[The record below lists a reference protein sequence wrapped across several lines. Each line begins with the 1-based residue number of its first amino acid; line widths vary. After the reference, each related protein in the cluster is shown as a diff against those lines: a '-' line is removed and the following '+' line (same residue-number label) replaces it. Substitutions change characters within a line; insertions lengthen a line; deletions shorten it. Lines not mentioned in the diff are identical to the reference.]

1 MREALT
7 TTVSNRNQVDDD
19 WSMQECL
26 SRFLET
32 EALKSEQSEALGSLI
47 SRREVIVILPT
58 GFGKSLFFFSHL
70 FCLAPSV
77 KREKLFVVLDDRS
90 IKFEWSRN
98 WGNEVLK
105 LSDHGRKTSTAA
117 QTTRTKKTWPEKKSG
132 ILKGGVLMYVNQR
145 KKELKKEYAPF
156 LPA

>member
-19 WSMQECL
+19 WSMQDCL

-58 GFGKSLFFFSHL
+58 GFGKSLFFFTPL
-70 FCLAPSV
+70 LCCAFRQA
-77 KREKLFVVLDDRS
+77 REIVRS
-90 IKFEWSRN
+90 L
-98 WGNEVLK
+98 G
-105 LSDHGRKTSTAA
+105 
-117 QTTRTKKTWPEKKSG
+117 
-132 ILKGGVLMYVNQR
+132 
-145 KKELKKEYAPF
+145 
-156 LPA
+156 